1 MPAPRWL
8 PLCFLWVACS
18 TPLPS
23 EAPLGVGPLVA
34 AEQQSRQRAGD
45 PADAGADAPEPR
57 VAELPPPTPPAPPEV
72 GSAPTAGTSAMDAGA
87 APAAADAGPPGKP
100 GPVATVKWAG
110 LYTGKDTSRFA
121 FAGAPEQV
129 EDDPNAKTRVAD
141 RADGGVDLI
150 PISSSDGKD
159 ICTVK
164 ATAKDP
170 ARKEF
175 DIAPAQRCF
184 EPDSGGMSGIVR
196 SGTARFD
203 GKKLVIDLVLDL
215 EVTAGDTP
223 LKGTLKYHF
232 EGARP

>member
-8 PLCFLWVACS
+8 SLCLLWVACS

-34 AEQQSRQRAGD
+34 AERQSRQRAD
-45 PADAGADAPEPR
+45 DAGAEADEPR
-57 VAELPPPTPPAPPEV
+57 AAAPPAEPPAPPEEQP
-72 GSAPTAGTSAMDAGA
+72 APTASAPIEDAGA
-87 APAAADAGPPGKP
+87 APPAADAGPPVKP

-121 FAGAPEQV
+121 FAAAPEQV

-159 ICTVK
+159 ICTVQAK
-164 ATAKDP
+164 PKDP

-196 SGTARFD
+196 SGTARFE

-215 EVTAGDTP
+215 EVTAGDMP